1 MRGSPMSRRPRI
13 GDHDL
18 DVKMAQA
25 EKHFEKGYK
34 ARAARYRGSCPP
46 LHPFAT
52 GVSTAWSAAD
62 AEAFAAQVRFLVN
75 LRKPNERDA
84 GQQILDRVRERMEPL
99 AKVRRAFCTT
109 AFNMISSLLGDASPP
124 LNPRP
129 THAGGDWNSPY
140 SRKFLLKLLWFCF
153 LLGRRC
159 WTRATRSPTR

>member
-1 MRGSPMSRRPRI
+1 MSRRPRI

-34 ARAARYRGSCPP
+34 ARAARYRGSCLP
-46 LHPFAT
+46 LRPFAT

-99 AKVRRAFCTT
+99 AKVRRVYILYNCLQYDLFP
-109 AFNMISSLLGDASPP
+109 I
-124 LNPRP
+124 
-129 THAGGDWNSPY
+129 
-140 SRKFLLKLLWFCF
+140 
-153 LLGRRC
+153 GRRIPSSQPWAYPC
-159 WTRATRSPTR
+159 RRRLE